1 MNPDHPILLPTQ
13 HVRMALKMYS
23 GSPDLIERILAGSGI
38 CPDSLTKPSFTF
50 PIAALWP
57 IADNLLEIYGEGW
70 FLNLP
75 ILWSVEVQ
83 SEYGLA
89 IRSANDVA
97 TALDV
102 LEEFSFQRW
111 QMGRAEGKRNRNHYI
126 LKFTPSMRFTQ
137 SHFQMATSLIMLNCQ
152 TTMRSIIGDDV
163 SRLVFE
169 MAGPAPSYEDRLAE
183 FVAGSVSWGHDN
195 FVLFVPADLL
205 SQTPPMANDATF
217 NMMTRLLREQGAQVQ
232 KKFGSVSPMVELALN
247 GITRGQVTAKDVA
260 TKLGLSQRTMERR
273 LHSEGTSFRTLL
285 DASLRERFERLV
297 VDEALSSS
305 AIAERLGY
313 NDATS
318 LQRTCRRWYGKAFSA
333 VRKDKIAGQ

>member
-1 MNPDHPILLPTQ
+1 MNPDRPILLPTQ
-13 HVRMALKMYS
+13 HVRMALKVFS
-23 GSPDLIERILAGSGI
+23 GSPDLVERILAGSGVSS
-38 CPDSLTKPSFTF
+38 DSLTKPGFTF
-50 PIAALWP
+50 PMSALWP
-57 IADNLLEIYGEGW
+57 IADNLLDIYGEGW

-75 ILWSVEVQ
+75 ILWSVAVQ

-89 IRSANDVA
+89 IRSANDLA

-111 QMGRAEGKRNRNHYI
+111 QMGRAEGKLNRTHYI

-137 SHFQMATSLIMLNCQ
+137 SHWQMATSLIMLNFQ
-152 TTMRSIIGDDV
+152 TTLYSIIGDDV

-169 MAGPAPSYEDRLAE
+169 MAGPAPSYEIRLAE
-183 FVAGSVSWGHDN
+183 LAAGQISWGHDKIA
-195 FVLFVPADLL
+195 FFVPVDLL

-217 NMMTRLLREQGAQVQ
+217 TMMTRLLREQGVQAQNIR
-232 KKFGSVSPMVELALN
+232 SVSLMVEQALN
-247 GITRGQVTAKDVA
+247 GITRGQATAKDVA
-260 TKLGLSQRTMERR
+260 SKLGLSQRTMERR
-273 LHSEGTSFRTLL
+273 LLSEGTNFRTLL

-305 AIAERLGY
+305 VIAERLGY

-318 LQRTCRRWYGKAFSA
+318 LQRTCRRWYGKAFSVIRRERVA
-333 VRKDKIAGQ
+333 TR